1 METERAV
8 RPNLSDIAL
17 QHLRRL
23 IISGDLRPQEKLV
36 ESDIAHDLGI
46 SRGPVRD
53 ALKQLAVEGLV
64 DYQPNKGCSVAL
76 LSSKDAYE
84 VFFLRGNLELIAL
97 RHSGGLSDDALAAM
111 AHALEDMDRAS
122 AADNTPGCIAADEQ
136 FHLQI
141 IRSAGLDMLTRMW
154 DQLTPLNGAMFL
166 SVKKAN
172 ESLRGDDDTPYAPAG
187 QLVKAHQLIYDA
199 LYARDLD
206 KALLILE
213 EHYLGVGR
221 RIRRTLGSA
230 TA

>member
-1 METERAV
+1 MDSERTV
-8 RPNLSDIAL
+8 RTNLSDVAL
-17 QHLRRL
+17 QYLRRQ
-23 IISGDLRPQEKLV
+23 IINGELQPQEKLV
-36 ESDIAHDLGI
+36 ETDIAHTLGI

-76 LSSKDAYE
+76 LSPKDAYE

-97 RHSGGLSDDALAAM
+97 RHSGGVSEDALSAM
-111 AHALEDMDRAS
+111 ARALEDMDRAAS
-122 AADNTPGCIAADEQ
+122 SDNTADSITADEH

-141 IRSAGLDMLTRMW
+141 VRSAGVDMLTRMW

-172 ESLRGDDDTPYAPAG
+172 ESAAGGEETPYAPRG

-199 LYARDLD
+199 LAAGDLD
-206 KALLILE
+206 KASLILE

-221 RIRRTLGSA
+221 RIHRTLGNNN
-230 TA
+230 T